1 MKKLIALA
9 AAGILTLS
17 VAAFADEAAKTTET
31 KTDSTT
37 SETKK
42 DDAGAMKKTTTKK
55 HAHKKSVKKDDS
67 KMEKKTDTKTTKTET
82 TEAAPKTN

>member
-17 VAAFADEAAKTTET
+17 VAAFAADAAKTETKTTET
-31 KTDSTT
+31 KSTT
-37 SETKK
+37 SEMKK
-42 DDAGAMKKTTTKK
+42 DDAGTMKKTTTHKK
-55 HAHKKSVKKDDS
+55 HTTHKKSTKT
-67 KMEKKTDTKTTKTET
+67 MEKKGGEKPAT